1 LRERRRLDAGR
12 HAAEQFNG
20 AVEFGGPPLAVV
32 LGLGEQPNAALG
44 LGYAEASRART
55 TPGEATDQLQA
66 NASYCMTSA
75 DAGPVVG
82 LGDPGHGGGRPA

>member
-44 LGYAEASRART
+44 LGYAEALEGSDHA
-55 TPGEATDQLQA
+55 
-66 NASYCMTSA
+66 
-75 DAGPVVG
+75 
-82 LGDPGHGGGRPA
+82 GGGDRPAAGQRQLLHDLS